1 MVNVTPEAIKELKK
15 YAAKVGKTSFDIVFG
30 GYG

>member
-1 MVNVTPEAIKELKK
+1 MVNVKPNAVKELKK
-15 YAAKVGKTSFDIVFG
+15 YAETNGKTSFDIVFG